1 MIYICVVSAMF
12 LVPTALAQP
21 SEEAPGEHAKESVEP
36 ITCEYL
42 LVRAIVTEHAA
53 LDHSKRKKYGIEH
66 LDIWIRGECNYEKT
80 RTDGDEDE
88 ESVYRVVEIR
98 SAVQV
103 SISDCLTQCLIPLVK
118 RGCNGDSSHSS

>member
-1 MIYICVVSAMF
+1 MIFICVVSAMF

-88 ESVYRVVEIR
+88 KSVCRIIEMC
-98 SAVQV
+98 SAVQMTV
-103 SISDCLTQCLIPLVK
+103 SYCLAQHPIALIE
-118 RGCNGDSSHSS
+118 RGCNGDSSH